1 MTCYLI
7 PGTLGVVLSIIW
19 LCTIYETPE
28 QHPRLSEKE
37 RRVYEEEGANM
48 QKASAVKVS
57 DLWIHAKWVFLF
69 ECFMLCACSFI
80 LKGKEHSVEGY
91 IYVTS
96 CLGITAGQCNK
107 VLGFCHNG
115 YGDTPMFCWRLCAQC
130 CDGNL
135 LVLD

>member
-1 MTCYLI
+1 MKKRAQICK
-7 PGTLGVVLSIIW
+7 
-19 LCTIYETPE
+19 
-28 QHPRLSEKE
+28 RLRQS
-37 RRVYEEEGANM
+37 R
-48 QKASAVKVS
+48 SA
-57 DLWIHAKWVFLF
+57 IFEFMRNGFFLF

-115 YGDTPMFCWRLCAQC
+115 YGDTPIFC
-130 CDGNL
+130 
-135 LVLD
+135 